1 MQMIKK
7 GRKKMKREK
16 EKSKSKFLYEAKTI
30 AEKIEQILFFERVLN
45 RDLSED
51 QKLILKLMNEYLQNR
66 NSIWREEKTE
76 EKLQNELALIKHN
89 KKRLINRNKAIE
101 ELINCYLASKKTSLD
116 RMHKELKEL
125 YEQA

>member
-1 MQMIKK
+1 
-7 GRKKMKREK
+7 MKREK
-16 EKSKSKFLYEAKTI
+16 AKSKLLYEAKTI

-76 EKLQNELALIKHN
+76 EKLQNELALIRHN

-116 RMHKELKEL
+116 QMHKELKEL